1 MAAAILSSLCVPADL
16 RSRLGAGGR
25 WQLDLDRGQFFQA
38 AEVGL
43 DLRIHLF
50 AGHRRGALRYVQA
63 FVRVNP
69 DLLDGRGLDAGEV
82 LGVLEQEPGPPE
94 GVIHLRAAKLVQ
106 VHAQGEVLD
115 VDALEHGRNPGLE
128 NTP

>member
-1 MAAAILSSLCVPADL
+1 MATAILSSLCMSVDL
-16 RSRLGAGGR
+16 RSRLGGGGR
-25 WQLDLDRGQFFQA
+25 RQCHLNGWQIFQS

-50 AGHRRGALRYVQA
+50 AVHRRGALRYVQA

-69 DLLDGRGLDAGEV
+69 DFLDGRGLDTGEV
-82 LGVLEQEPGPPE
+82 LGVLEQELGPPE
-94 GVIHLRAAKLVQ
+94 GVIHLRAAKPVQ